1 MGVKASLSFGLL
13 ENFLGEMEEEKR
25 ERDVAADLRVD
36 TTSTPRVGTTEQRRM
51 RLPELARERSL
62 HTRTPPARPRFG
74 RGLSGPTPGS
84 PRGPG
89 QDGASCPLC
98 CCRAWS
104 RGARSTCGTVASQG
118 RRSSGQELGEMRGG
132 GRGPLLSACWCW
144 GALGQGGFAVPLPAK
159 GSPRMSEASPLC
171 AVRPGGRISF
181 ALHSSLHSFHLQA
194 FGCPLALGI
203 GA

>member
-36 TTSTPRVGTTEQRRM
+36 TTSTPRVGTTERRRM
-51 RLPELARERSL
+51 RSPELARERSL
-62 HTRTPPARPRFG
+62 HTRTPPDD
-74 RGLSGPTPGS
+74 RGLEGGR
-84 PRGPG
+84 RGRRPALPADQG
-89 QDGASCPLC
+89 RTEHTARCVAAGLGHVEREALVEPWPARVDGAQARNLGRC
-98 CCRAWS
+98 
-104 RGARSTCGTVASQG
+104 GA
-118 RRSSGQELGEMRGG
+118 GG
-132 GRGPLLSACWCW
+132 GVLCSQPAGV
-144 GALGQGGFAVPLPAK
+144 GALSCQGGFAVPLPAK

-203 GA
+203 RA